1 MKPKLV
7 LISGLTAVGKTLIAS
22 GLCKKLNTE
31 IIVGDSIQVGPLIF
45 FFPKLSSFIKTTLLV
60 VISHLQL

>member
-22 GLCKKLNTE
+22 QLAKKLNTE
-31 IIVGDSIQVGPLIF
+31 IIVGDSLQVHTKNILF
-45 FFPKLSSFIKTTLLV
+45 FFIYSCRFIKTM
-60 VISHLQL
+60 